1 MHKPIPVFSV
11 FVALGLAT
19 AAPAACQSG
28 GATNLQGLNNYNACM
43 AQTAG
48 AQEKLTAQV
57 LQRKLNSSSN
67 LSAQERQRLQEDI
80 QWLNAKA
87 ANPRAPAPDP
97 RNSQRY
103 LLAMSDEEQ
112 QEVTGAYNGF
122 ANQVREKCEA
132 QY

>member
-1 MHKPIPVFSV
+1 MRTAIPIFSV
-11 FVALGLAT
+11 FVVLGLISI
-19 AAPAACQSG
+19 AAPAAGQSSG

-80 QWLNAKA
+80 QWLNATA

-97 RNSQRY
+97 GTHSATCLPCPMRSSR
-103 LLAMSDEEQ
+103 
-112 QEVTGAYNGF
+112 
-122 ANQVREKCEA
+122 K
-132 QY
+132 